1 MRITPEQLNILESLK
16 CERLSS
22 NPDNLR
28 LVDNFF
34 NRRNSSLV
42 HTLQNEA
49 MEEDEDGSIA
59 YYVVKDTNENILF
72 FFSLKSGSLYDS
84 HLDTKVIQ
92 LLKSLNIFVQTSLLD
107 PDLTDGQ
114 RAELTSFQEKIRS
127 HKGITKY
134 DLDNLPKKK
143 EDLFADLEHELS
155 KNVTHVGKTYSS
167 IELVHFCANNEYDEL
182 WESYGLP
189 YSIGIIVFWHF
200 IVKIILQ
207 AKDLLGIQ
215 YLFLFAADLSDDG
228 SLVGFYKDHLNFQ
241 RDEERATVKPIYDLS
256 CEFMYQETKGL
267 AEKCQEFF
275 DNFNANMEE

>member
-1 MRITPEQLNILESLK
+1 MRITSEQKKLLESLR

-22 NPDNLR
+22 NPENLR
-28 LVDNFF
+28 LVENFY

-42 HTLQNEA
+42 ETLQNEA
-49 MEEDEDGSIA
+49 MEEDNDGSVA
-59 YYVVKDTNENILF
+59 YYVIKDEEERILF
-72 FFSLKSGSLYDS
+72 FFSLKGGSLYDS

-92 LLKSLNIFVQTSLLD
+92 LFKSLNVFVQTSLSD
-107 PDLTDGQ
+107 PDLTDKQ
-114 RAELTSFQEKIRS
+114 RADLTTFQEKIRS

-143 EDLFADLEHELS
+143 EDLFSDLEQELS

-167 IELVHFCANNEYDEL
+167 IELVHFCANNEHDDL
-182 WESYGLP
+182 WDSYGLP
-189 YSIGIIVFWHF
+189 YSIGIIVFWYF
-200 IVKIILQ
+200 IVEIILQ

-241 RDEERATVKPIYDLS
+241 RDAERATVKPIYDLS
-256 CEFMYQETKGL
+256 CEFMYQETKYL

-275 DNFNANMEE
+275 DNFNSGREE